1 MNEAERIIARFGGI
15 RPMAA
20 KLGIAVTTVQGW
32 KERGTIP
39 QPRHAQILAAAE
51 AEGISLDPAEL
62 AAAAG
67 EPSHR
72 GARRSM
78 SPGFQTVDATAEETS
93 DTSEDVKPAREPEA
107 EKDEAEKDE
116 EHEDV
121 EDVEAEEVVR
131 ETDQPSPPPVS
142 VRTRGAGSSLRTT
155 SIGVLVGLILAA
167 IIGGVGWYLGGAGG
181 NADTKALA
189 GRIAAAE
196 QAAETARKQAAE
208 AQAAA
213 KAAAEKLAALEG
225 PASAQA
231 ERLKAAEAQAGEAAK
246 AAAALKADLAAL
258 ETRLSAAASGETL
271 QAIGREIAELRA
283 RIETLSKTTGAG
295 SGDGASSA
303 AVAENAGKIA
313 ANAVRLT
320 AAQTRSEAL
329 EKSLKAEIARLEEAA
344 QGLTAR
350 LTALE
355 RQVAS
360 TVAGGAGRGREAS
373 LVAAIGQLREAVR
386 AGRAYKDELEAV
398 RSLAEDPPTDA
409 MTTLQASAAKGVT
422 EARLLRAR
430 FPATAVAVL
439 RAARL
444 SKKSGWIDRAIARA
458 RSVVVIRRTGPG
470 VKGSGPEAIVARAE
484 VQLDA
489 GDLAGAVDTLSA
501 LEGEAAEAA
510 KPWLDAARAH
520 IAALAAVGSLHRA
533 ALARIGAAKPPAGT
547 GGSTGKNAGTN
558 NGGTTAQ

>member
-1 MNEAERIIARFGGI
+1 VL
-15 RPMAA
+15 P
-20 KLGIAVTTVQGW
+20 
-32 KERGTIP
+32 P
-39 QPRHAQILAAAE
+39 Q
-51 AEGISLDPAEL
+51 
-62 AAAAG
+62 
-67 EPSHR
+67 
-72 GARRSM
+72 ARRC
-78 SPGFQTVDATAEETS
+78 
-93 DTSEDVKPAREPEA
+93 R
-107 EKDEAEKDE
+107 
-116 EHEDV
+116 
-121 EDVEAEEVVR
+121 R
-131 ETDQPSPPPVS
+131 
-142 VRTRGAGSSLRTT
+142 
-155 SIGVLVGLILAA
+155 
-167 IIGGVGWYLGGAGG
+167 
-181 NADTKALA
+181 
-189 GRIAAAE
+189 
-196 QAAETARKQAAE
+196 
-208 AQAAA
+208 
-213 KAAAEKLAALEG
+213 
-225 PASAQA
+225 
-231 ERLKAAEAQAGEAAK
+231 
-246 AAAALKADLAAL
+246 
-258 ETRLSAAASGETL
+258 SAASSRSFA
-271 QAIGREIAELRA
+271 
-283 RIETLSKTTGAG
+283 GAG

-313 ANAVRLT
+313 ANAQGLAANAKALA

-547 GGSTGKNAGTN
+547 GGSTGGTAGRN